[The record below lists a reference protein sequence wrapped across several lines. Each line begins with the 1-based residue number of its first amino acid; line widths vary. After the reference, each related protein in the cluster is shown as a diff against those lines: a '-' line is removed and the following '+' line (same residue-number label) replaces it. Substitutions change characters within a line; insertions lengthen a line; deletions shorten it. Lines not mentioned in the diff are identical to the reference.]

1 MKLHYLA
8 IIAVTSIAANIGTV
22 SAAVS
27 IEYIEAATSAVM
39 TSGEAVASAA
49 TPIDSVA
56 SCMVVTFVTAAPW
69 AIAFAGRL
77 SRGDSSLFAAAL
89 LSCCSSTLKLKDD
102 YLQIIY
108 WIDY

>member
-1 MKLHYLA
+1 MWA
-8 IIAVTSIAANIGTV
+8 TTGTGVVVTSVEAATSAVIIVTSVAAVTSG
-22 SAAVS
+22 AVMTS
-27 IEYIEAATSAVM
+27 GEAATSAVMTSGKAVISAVM

-89 LSCCSSTLKLKDD
+89 LSC
-102 YLQIIY
+102 
-108 WIDY
+108 